1 LSILFFS
8 FGILLGGNLRSLSL
22 EKNNIRSSIKELSL
36 ILFKFSKI
44 DFISVSAIN
53 PETIVSTGNPKS
65 TNKYVLIIYAKIIVK
80 QYIKTFAIDLDNPEL
95 VIGCFSLNDAITPV
109 IKSTNIRNKVAN
121 ITLDIGARK
130 VSINKNKVFKVEYTS
145 DSFKK
150 LITEFPY
157 DLIISKNK
165 YFI

>member
-1 LSILFFS
+1 MLYLFLT
-8 FGILLGGNLRSLSL
+8 FGILFGGSRLSLSL
-22 EKNNIRSSIKELSL
+22 EKNKIKSSIKELSL

-44 DFISVSAIN
+44 DLISVSAIN

-95 VIGCFSLNDAITPV
+95 VIGCFSLNDAISPV
-109 IKSTNIRNKVAN
+109 IKSTNIRNNVAN
-121 ITLDIGARK
+121 ITLEIGARK
-130 VSINKNKVFKVEYTS
+130 VNINMNKVFNVEYKS

-150 LITEFPY
+150 LMTELPY
-157 DLIISKNK
+157 DLSISKNK